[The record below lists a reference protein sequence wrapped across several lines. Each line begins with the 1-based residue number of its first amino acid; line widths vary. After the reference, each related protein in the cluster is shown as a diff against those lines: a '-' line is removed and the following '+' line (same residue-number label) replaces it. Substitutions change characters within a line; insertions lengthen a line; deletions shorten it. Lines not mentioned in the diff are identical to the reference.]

1 MARSLEPELT
11 ITDWDKPGPCELC
24 GSPKRDPD
32 NMDRWAEHLTT
43 LHGYR
48 VVEDRPRPVDGS
60 QPRTIYLQLVGWSE
74 KAKFQ
79 HNQRVN
85 VKAESR
91 PRDYAGRRGTVV
103 GWNAPTSAY
112 AVTFDEPPIYGW
124 LSSRTLEAY
133 TPSR

>member
-1 MARSLEPELT
+1 MARSLEPDLT
-11 ITDWDKPGPCELC
+11 ITDWESPGLCELC
-24 GSPKRDPD
+24 GSPGRDPD

-48 VVEDRPRPVDGS
+48 VVEDQPRPVDGS
-60 QPRTIYLQLVGWSE
+60 QPRTMRLQLVGWSK

-103 GWNAPTSAY
+103 GWYALASEY
-112 AVTFDEPPIYGW
+112 AVTFDERPICGW
-124 LSSRTLEAY
+124 LSSRTLEAF
-133 TPSR
+133 TPTR